1 MKKGNFKKGNFKKG
15 NNNSKKG
22 TVILVAILIL
32 TLIGTD
38 FISGLVN
45 EKVKEISY
53 NEFNQMVDNKEVK
66 KVLINLKSDT
76 FTIIDNNDKKY
87 TTDNPKYS
95 EFKKD
100 LLTKD
105 VKIEELSEP
114 ILLSLFTSLLPV
126 IIMGGIIMI
135 VYSKQ
140 TKVITNNSNKQVINI
155 PNVKFSDVA
164 GLKEVKE
171 DMIDMVD
178 FVRNPKKYNENGA
191 KLPKGAILYGPSGTG
206 KTLLAKAIAGEA
218 GIPFFSAS
226 GSSFIEMFAGVG
238 AKRVRE
244 LFNEA
249 RKNAP
254 CIIFIDEIDAVG
266 GKRAN
271 FSSNGEQRQTLN
283 ELLTQMDGFQGSEGV
298 LVLCATNRL
307 EDLDEALIRP
317 GRFDKQI
324 MVPLPNTPEDREEV
338 IKLYTANKKL
348 NEDVNIQYL
357 SKITMGFSPAEIEAL
372 LNEATIIA
380 TKENDGIINT
390 VNIDDAYY
398 KILMKGHAQKSRKR
412 EEDTIKLVAYH
423 ESGHAFLAHKYN
435 MEVTKVTITPS
446 TSGAG
451 GVTMIN
457 PKEGLMSIQDME
469 ERVKMSYG
477 GRICEFLYRGN
488 VQSKVTTGASSDIQ
502 NATNIIKAM
511 ISDYGMNE
519 EVGML
524 SLRALE
530 IDSDELLLKEAQK
543 LSKRLYDEAKKDIM
557 DNKHIIEAIANDL
570 ILKETIDGE
579 ELSEIINEYSSQ
591 NEITDSLKEVSAT
604 II

>member
-1 MKKGNFKKGNFKKG
+1 MKNEFKKGNFKKG
-15 NNNSKKG
+15 
-22 TVILVAILIL
+22 TAILI
-32 TLIGTD
+32 TLFLLLFVGGS
-38 FISGLVN
+38 FISNLAKG
-45 EKVKEISY
+45 KVTEITY
-53 NEFNQMVDNKEVK
+53 NEFNQMVDNKEVQ

-76 FTIIDNNDKKY
+76 FTIIDNNDKTY

-95 EFKKD
+95 DFKKD

-114 ILLSLFTSLLPV
+114 LWISLLSSLLPV
-126 IIMGGIIMI
+126 IAMGGVLMF

-140 TKVITNNSNKQVINI
+140 TQVVQTTNKKVVSI
-155 PNVKFSDVA
+155 PTVKFSDVA

-171 DMIDMVD
+171 DMQDMVD
-178 FVRNPKKYNENGA
+178 FVRNPRKYNENGA

-249 RKNAP
+249 RRNAP
-254 CIIFIDEIDAVG
+254 CIVFIDEIDAVG
-266 GKRAN
+266 GRRSN

-283 ELLTQMDGFQGSEGV
+283 ELLTQMDGFHGSEGV

-338 IKLYTANKKL
+338 IRLYTANKKL
-348 NEDVNIQYL
+348 NEDVNVQYL
-357 SKITMGFSPAEIEAL
+357 AKITMGFSPAEIEAL

-390 VNIDDAYY
+390 ENIDDAYY

-423 ESGHAFLAHKYN
+423 ESGHAFLARKYN

-457 PKEGLMSIQDME
+457 PKEGLMSIQEME

-488 VQSKVTTGASSDIQ
+488 NQSKVTTGASSDIQ
-502 NATNIIKAM
+502 SATNIIKAM

-524 SLRALE
+524 SLRTLD
-530 IDSDELLLKEAQK
+530 IDSDTLLLKEAQK
-543 LSKRLYDEAKKDIM
+543 LSKKLYEEAQKDIM
-557 DNKHIIEAIANDL
+557 DNKHIVEAIADTL

-579 ELSEIINEYSSQ
+579 ELDSIINDFSNSK
-591 NEITDSLKEVSAT
+591 DDCLKEVSIT
-604 II
+604 ME

>member
-1 MKKGNFKKGNFKKG
+1 MRKGSFKKINLKKL
-15 NNNSKKG
+15 
-22 TVILVAILIL
+22 TIILMALLMLIFVW
-32 TLIGTD
+32 GE
-38 FISGLVN
+38 FISLLISD
-45 EKVKEISY
+45 KVTEISY
-53 NEFNQMVDNKEVK
+53 NQFNQMVDNKEVK
-66 KVLINLKSDT
+66 EVLINLKSDT

-100 LLTKD
+100 LLIKD
-105 VKIEELSEP
+105 VKIKELSEP
-114 ILLSLFTSLLPV
+114 LWLSLLSSLFPILAMSGVLLLV
-126 IIMGGIIMI
+126 F
-135 VYSKQ
+135 SKQ
-140 TKVITNNSNKQVINI
+140 TQVVSTSTKKVVNI
-155 PNVKFSDVA
+155 PLVKFSNVA
-164 GLKEVKE
+164 GLKEVKQ
-171 DMIDMVD
+171 DMQDMVD
-178 FVRNPKKYNENGA
+178 FVRNPEKYNENGA

-324 MVPLPNTPEDREEV
+324 MVPLPSTPEDREE
-338 IKLYTANKKL
+338 IIRLYTTNKKL
-348 NEDVNIQYL
+348 QDDVNIQYL

-390 VNIDDAYY
+390 QNIDDAYY

-412 EEDTIKLVAYH
+412 EEDTVKLVAYH

-524 SLRALE
+524 SLRALQ

-543 LSKRLYDEAKKDIM
+543 LSKKLYNEAKKDIM
-557 DNKHIIEAIANDL
+557 DNKHIIEAIANTL

-579 ELSEIINEYSSQ
+579 ELSKIIDEYSSQ
-591 NEITDSLKEVSAT
+591 NETIDCLKEVSAT

>member
-1 MKKGNFKKGNFKKG
+1 MRKGSFKKINLKKL
-15 NNNSKKG
+15 
-22 TVILVAILIL
+22 TIILMALLMLIFVW
-32 TLIGTD
+32 GE
-38 FISGLVN
+38 FISLLISD
-45 EKVKEISY
+45 KVTEISY
-53 NEFNQMVDNKEVK
+53 NQFNQMVDNKEVK
-66 KVLINLKSDT
+66 EVLINLKSDT

-87 TTDNPKYS
+87 ATDNPKYS

-100 LLTKD
+100 LLIKD
-105 VKIEELSEP
+105 VKIKELSEP
-114 ILLSLFTSLLPV
+114 LWLSLLSSLFPILAMSGVLLLV
-126 IIMGGIIMI
+126 F
-135 VYSKQ
+135 SKQ
-140 TKVITNNSNKQVINI
+140 TQVVSTSTKKVVNI
-155 PNVKFSDVA
+155 PLVKFSNVA
-164 GLKEVKE
+164 GLKEVKQ
-171 DMIDMVD
+171 DMQDMVD
-178 FVRNPKKYNENGA
+178 FVRNPEKYNENGA

-324 MVPLPNTPEDREEV
+324 MVPLPSTPEDREE
-338 IKLYTANKKL
+338 IIRLYTTNKKL
-348 NEDVNIQYL
+348 QDDVNIQYL

-390 VNIDDAYY
+390 QNIDDAYY

-412 EEDTIKLVAYH
+412 EEDTVKLVAYH

-524 SLRALE
+524 SLRALQ

-543 LSKRLYDEAKKDIM
+543 LSKKLYNEAKKDIM
-557 DNKHIIEAIANDL
+557 DNKHIIEAIANTL

-579 ELSEIINEYSSQ
+579 ELAKIINEYSSQ
-591 NEITDSLKEVSAT
+591 NKTTDCLEGVSAT

>member
-1 MKKGNFKKGNFKKG
+1 MRKGSFKKINLKKL
-15 NNNSKKG
+15 
-22 TVILVAILIL
+22 TIILMALLMLIFVW
-32 TLIGTD
+32 GE
-38 FISGLVN
+38 FISLLISD
-45 EKVKEISY
+45 KVTEISY
-53 NEFNQMVDNKEVK
+53 NQFNQMVDNKEVK
-66 KVLINLKSDT
+66 EVLINLKSDT

-100 LLTKD
+100 LLIKD
-105 VKIEELSEP
+105 VKIKELSEP
-114 ILLSLFTSLLPV
+114 LWLSLLSSLFPILAMSGVLLLV
-126 IIMGGIIMI
+126 F
-135 VYSKQ
+135 SKQ
-140 TKVITNNSNKQVINI
+140 TQVVSTSTKKVVNI
-155 PNVKFSDVA
+155 PLVKFSNVA
-164 GLKEVKE
+164 GLKEVKQ
-171 DMIDMVD
+171 DMQDMVD
-178 FVRNPKKYNENGA
+178 FVRNPEKYNENGA

-324 MVPLPNTPEDREEV
+324 MVPLPSTPEDREE
-338 IKLYTANKKL
+338 IIRLYTTNKKL
-348 NEDVNIQYL
+348 QDDVNIQYL

-390 VNIDDAYY
+390 QNIDDAYY

-412 EEDTIKLVAYH
+412 EEDTVKLVAYH

-524 SLRALE
+524 SLRALQ

-543 LSKRLYDEAKKDIM
+543 LSKKLYNEAKKDIM
-557 DNKHIIEAIANDL
+557 DNKHIIEAIANTL

-579 ELSEIINEYSSQ
+579 ELAKIINEYSSQ
-591 NEITDSLKEVSAT
+591 NKTTDCLEEVSAT

>member
-1 MKKGNFKKGNFKKG
+1 MKKGNLKKGNKNFKK
-15 NNNSKKG
+15 S
-22 TVILVAILIL
+22 TVILISMLIL
-32 TLIGTD
+32 MFIGGEFITQLID
-38 FISGLVN
+38 D
-45 EKVKEISY
+45 KVTEISY

-66 KVLINLKSDT
+66 EVLINFKSDT
-76 FTIIDNNDKKY
+76 FTIVDNNDKEY
-87 TTDNPKYS
+87 ITDNPKYS

-114 ILLSLFTSLLPV
+114 IWIDLFASLFPV
-126 IIMGGIIMI
+126 FAMGG
-135 VYSKQ
+135 VLLLVFSKQ
-140 TKVITNNSNKQVINI
+140 TQVVTTSNKKIANI

-164 GLKEVKE
+164 GLKEVKD

-178 FVRNPKKYNENGA
+178 FVRNPKKYKENGA

-317 GRFDKQI
+317 GRFDKQL
-324 MVPLPNTPEDREEV
+324 MVPLPNTPEDREEI

-398 KILMKGHAQKSRKR
+398 KILMKGNAQKSRKR

-423 ESGHAFLAHKYN
+423 ESGHAFLANKYN

-488 VQSKVTTGASSDIQ
+488 VQAKVTTGASSDIQ

-543 LSKRLYDEAKKDIM
+543 LSKKLYDEAKKDIM
-557 DNKHIIEAIANDL
+557 DNKHIIEAIANAL

-579 ELSEIINEYSSQ
+579 ELSKIINEYSSK
-591 NEITDSLKEVSAT
+591 NENSDSLKEVSAT
-604 II
+604 VIE

>member
-1 MKKGNFKKGNFKKG
+1 MRKGSFKKINLKKL
-15 NNNSKKG
+15 
-22 TVILVAILIL
+22 TIILMALLMLIFVW
-32 TLIGTD
+32 GE
-38 FISGLVN
+38 FISLLISD
-45 EKVKEISY
+45 KVTEISY
-53 NEFNQMVDNKEVK
+53 NQFNQMVDNKEVK
-66 KVLINLKSDT
+66 EVLINLKSDT

-100 LLTKD
+100 LLIKD
-105 VKIEELSEP
+105 VKIKELSEP
-114 ILLSLFTSLLPV
+114 LWLSLLSSLFPILAMSGVLLLV
-126 IIMGGIIMI
+126 F
-135 VYSKQ
+135 SKQ
-140 TKVITNNSNKQVINI
+140 TQVVSTSTKKVVNI
-155 PNVKFSDVA
+155 PLVKFSNVA
-164 GLKEVKE
+164 GLKEVKQ
-171 DMIDMVD
+171 DMQDMVD
-178 FVRNPKKYNENGA
+178 FVRNPEKYNENGA

-324 MVPLPNTPEDREEV
+324 MVPLPSTPEDREE
-338 IKLYTANKKL
+338 IIRLYTTNKKL
-348 NEDVNIQYL
+348 QDDVNIQYL

-390 VNIDDAYY
+390 QNIDDAYY

-412 EEDTIKLVAYH
+412 EEDTVKLVAYH

-524 SLRALE
+524 SLRALQ

-543 LSKRLYDEAKKDIM
+543 LSKKLYNEAKKDIM
-557 DNKHIIEAIANDL
+557 DNKHIIEAIANTL

-579 ELSEIINEYSSQ
+579 ELAKIINEYSSQ
-591 NEITDSLKEVSAT
+591 NKNTDCLEEVSAT

>member
-1 MKKGNFKKGNFKKG
+1 MKNEFKKGNFKKG
-15 NNNSKKG
+15 
-22 TVILVAILIL
+22 TAILITLFLLLFVGGSFVSNL
-32 TLIGTD
+32 TKG
-38 FISGLVN
+38 
-45 EKVKEISY
+45 KVTEITY
-53 NEFNQMVDNKEVK
+53 NEFNQMVDNKEVQ

-95 EFKKD
+95 DFKKD

-114 ILLSLFTSLLPV
+114 LWVSLLGSLFPV
-126 IIMGGIIMI
+126 IAMGGVLMFI
-135 VYSKQ
+135 YSKQ
-140 TKVITNNSNKQVINI
+140 TQVVQTTNKKVVSI
-155 PNVKFSDVA
+155 PTVKFSDVA

-171 DMIDMVD
+171 DMQDMVD
-178 FVRNPKKYNENGA
+178 FVRNPRKYNENGA

-249 RKNAP
+249 RRNAP
-254 CIIFIDEIDAVG
+254 CIVFIDEIDAVG
-266 GKRAN
+266 GRRSN

-283 ELLTQMDGFQGSEGV
+283 ELLTQMDGFHGSEGV

-338 IKLYTANKKL
+338 IRLYTANKKL
-348 NEDVNIQYL
+348 NEDVNVQYL
-357 SKITMGFSPAEIEAL
+357 AKITMGFSPAEIEAL

-390 VNIDDAYY
+390 ENIDDAYY

-423 ESGHAFLAHKYN
+423 ESGHAFLARKYN

-457 PKEGLMSIQDME
+457 PKEGLMSIQEME

-488 VQSKVTTGASSDIQ
+488 EQSKVTTGASSDIQ
-502 NATNIIKAM
+502 SATNIIKAM

-524 SLRALE
+524 SLRTLD
-530 IDSDELLLKEAQK
+530 IDSDTLLLKEAQK
-543 LSKRLYDEAKKDIM
+543 LSKKLYEEAQKDIM
-557 DNKHIIEAIANDL
+557 DNKHIVEAIADTL

-579 ELSEIINEYSSQ
+579 ELDRIINDFSNSK
-591 NEITDSLKEVSAT
+591 DDCLKEVSIT
-604 II
+604 ME